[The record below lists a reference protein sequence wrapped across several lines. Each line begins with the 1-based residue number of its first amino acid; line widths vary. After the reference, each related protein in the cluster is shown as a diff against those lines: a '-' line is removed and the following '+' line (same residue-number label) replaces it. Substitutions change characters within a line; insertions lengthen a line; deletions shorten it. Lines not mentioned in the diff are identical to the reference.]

1 MSDPMVP
8 GIDAVGDE
16 DLFLVA
22 QDGQTFE
29 GARNGGA
36 RATREEG
43 EAIA

>member
-1 MSDPMVP
+1 MMP
-8 GIDAVGDE
+8 GFDAVGDE

-22 QDGQTFE
+22 QDGQIFE

-36 RATREEG
+36 RATRGER

>member
-8 GIDAVGDE
+8 GFDAVGDE

-22 QDGQTFE
+22 QDCQTFE

-36 RATREEG
+36 RATRGEG
-43 EAIA
+43 EATQ